1 MMKRKSVYVTP
12 TATAVVITTAPLLT
26 GSPFE
31 TVEGDTT
38 DRGFVDVDD
47 KNSIPPGYAL

>member
-1 MMKRKSVYVTP
+1 MMKRESVYVTP

-38 DRGFVDVDD
+38 GSGFVDDE
-47 KNSIPPGYAL
+47 NSIPPVDAL

>member
-12 TATAVVITTAPLLT
+12 TATVVVIATAPLLT

-31 TVEGDTT
+31 TVEGETT
-38 DRGFVDVDD
+38 GSGFVDVDD
-47 KNSIPPGYAL
+47 ENSIPPRDAL

>member
-38 DRGFVDVDD
+38 DRGSVDGTESVD
-47 KNSIPPGYAL
+47 PGSAL